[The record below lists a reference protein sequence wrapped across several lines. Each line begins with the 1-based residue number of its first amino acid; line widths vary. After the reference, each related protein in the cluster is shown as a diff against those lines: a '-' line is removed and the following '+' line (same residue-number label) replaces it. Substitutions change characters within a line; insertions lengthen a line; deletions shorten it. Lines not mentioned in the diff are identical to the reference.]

1 MESVFVFVIG
11 NLWTMSHSP
20 SLSLS
25 LSLSALSDSV
35 KACGAEALALLG
47 QMKQQDSIATADSSK
62 LKAVLEA
69 IRATAEVSASRKF
82 AYRQNGSHW
91 AAVCRKFLPAVI
103 LTPVQCSS
111 AVVFDLSFN
120 CFRNCVLGVWSCSRE
135 SLEILW
141 SKKWLPPLLLLSQLL
156 PG

>member
-1 MESVFVFVIG
+1 MINTTAAATSATATNQSLHTTTSWYFYRNVNNTVESVFVFFIG

-69 IRATAEVSASRKF
+69 IRATAEVSASLKF
-82 AYRQNGSHW
+82 AYRQNGSH
-91 AAVCRKFLPAVI
+91 
-103 LTPVQCSS
+103 
-111 AVVFDLSFN
+111 
-120 CFRNCVLGVWSCSRE
+120 
-135 SLEILW
+135 
-141 SKKWLPPLLLLSQLL
+141 
-156 PG
+156 